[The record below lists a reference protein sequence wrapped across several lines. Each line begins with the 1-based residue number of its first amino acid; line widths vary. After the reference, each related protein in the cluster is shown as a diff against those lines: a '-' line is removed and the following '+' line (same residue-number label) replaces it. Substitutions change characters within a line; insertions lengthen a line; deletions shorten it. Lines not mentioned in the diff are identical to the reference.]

1 MVHNFQMALYL
12 IVLII
17 IIGIE
22 NLREDMIMG
31 LILEVMFKR
40 NLNC

>member
-12 IVLII
+12 IALII

-40 NLNC
+40 NLNF